1 VFRLNCDMVLDV
13 IVDFA
18 RGVPLPESTVG
29 LVESHVEVC
38 AACAA
43 RLRRERELTSGLR
56 ALAGL
61 TSAAQPPA
69 EMEQRLLDAFA
80 VMHTQTSR
88 ARAYS
93 RVWRAAAAVL
103 LVATGVATWM
113 ASKVSPDLSSLDAAR
128 QRDAN
133 GGRGAFDDFMP
144 LPVAVGLPAFES
156 GVIVRIELPV
166 AALPRYGV
174 AIPDT
179 PKRVVQAD
187 LLVGQDGQPRAIRVI
202 NFDRSAVASRSR
214 P

>member
-1 VFRLNCDMVLDV
+1 MVLDV

-29 LVESHVEVC
+29 LVESHIEVC

-69 EMEQRLLDAFA
+69 EMEQRLLDAFT
-80 VMHTQTSR
+80 VMHTRTSR

-113 ASKVSPDLSSLDAAR
+113 ASKVPPDLDAAR
-128 QRDAN
+128 QREAN
-133 GGRGAFDDFMP
+133 GGRGALDDFMP
-144 LPVAVGLPAFES
+144 LPVALGLPALES

-187 LLVGQDGQPRAIRVI
+187 LLVGQDGQLRAIRVL

>member
-1 VFRLNCDMVLDV
+1 MVLDV

-18 RGVPLPESTVG
+18 RGVPLPESTAN
-29 LVESHVEVC
+29 LVESHLEVC
-38 AACAA
+38 STCAA
-43 RLRRERELTSGLR
+43 RLQRERELTSGLK

-61 TSAAQPPA
+61 AADARPPV

-80 VMHTQTSR
+80 VMHTRASR
-88 ARAYS
+88 TRTYS

-103 LVATGVATWM
+103 LVATGLATWM
-113 ASKVSPDLSSLDAAR
+113 ASRVPPDLSSGGG
-128 QRDAN
+128 QREASA
-133 GGRGAFDDFMP
+133 GRGALDDFMA
-144 LPVAVGLPAFES
+144 LPVASGLPALES

-179 PKRVVQAD
+179 PKREVQAD

>member
-1 VFRLNCDMVLDV
+1 MVLDV

-18 RGVPLPESTVG
+18 RGVPLPESTAN
-29 LVESHVEVC
+29 LVESHLGVC
-38 AACAA
+38 STCAA
-43 RLRRERELTSGLR
+43 RLQRERELTTGLK
-56 ALAGL
+56 ALADVTAG
-61 TSAAQPPA
+61 ARPPV

-80 VMHTQTSR
+80 VMHTRASR
-88 ARAYS
+88 TRTYS

-113 ASKVSPDLSSLDAAR
+113 ASRVPADLSSGDG
-128 QRDAN
+128 QREA
-133 GGRGAFDDFMP
+133 GAGRGAFDDFMA
-144 LPVAVGLPAFES
+144 LPVASGLPALES

-179 PKRVVQAD
+179 PKREVQAD